1 MKTNAN
7 QQNPIVSV
15 VMPVYNAEAYLIE
28 ALHSILG
35 QSFAN
40 FELIAINDGSTDN
53 SADILA
59 GYSAKDHRL
68 VVINQPNRGLVAT
81 LNYGIDT
88 ARGKYIARMDA
99 DDISFPDRFRRQVE
113 ILETHDNVV
122 LVTGAFEIIDE
133 EGEFLYREIVPA
145 HDADIK
151 RSMLLRNPIAHGSA
165 MFRRDSA
172 VQAGKYSDKHG
183 PTEDYDLW
191 VRLSNLGEFMALD
204 YAVYRWRVNRLG
216 ITSTK
221 NKIQSDIMKG
231 HINNLWASAP
241 PTVLHA
247 KSLRASGRDY
257 YTHYDKHGITMKN
270 IMLADNARI
279 AVKLIRRGHLLKGL
293 QQLLAVL
300 IVGRSGV
307 KAVWRRFGAIA
318 HGTTQALRR
327 YAKYGRQE
335 V

>member
-113 ILETHDNVV
+113 ILE
-122 LVTGAFEIIDE
+122 
-133 EGEFLYREIVPA
+133 

-183 PTEDYDLW
+183 PTEEYDLW